1 MLVTSKYDS
10 YWDHGNCSRAIAK
23 FQKVRKGL
31 SLESPHLY
39 KRGLAPES
47 DPLRP
52 TGFQVLCSLLG
63 EKLLEKHQ
71 PWNLPASLP
80 GARTSTQCCSPTSSP
95 TLSGGGRVSELWG
108 GAGRGCCC
116 FSRGNECPGFSD
128 EWPPGKWGFSSLFT
142 LGSPLLAQS
151 PGSCCQ
157 PLGGGSIPLSM
168 TPRRDSAAPQ
178 ASGQGWE
185 GTQ

>member
-1 MLVTSKYDS
+1 MAEVRVCSSLLSTTF

-71 PWNLPASLP
+71 PWHLPASLP
-80 GARTSTQCCSPTSSP
+80 GAGTSTQCCFPTSSP

-108 GAGRGCCC
+108 GAGAAAAFQEGMSVLA
-116 FSRGNECPGFSD
+116 FLMSGHLGNGAFPLCSPSGLPLHKVQAPVANPWEEGL
-128 EWPPGKWGFSSLFT
+128 SL
-142 LGSPLLAQS
+142 PA
-151 PGSCCQ
+151 
-157 PLGGGSIPLSM
+157 
-168 TPRRDSAAPQ
+168 
-178 ASGQGWE
+178 
-185 GTQ
+185 